1 MMITSYI
8 MMVSLGRLLMM
19 KMTAIEI
26 KTTDSLSSL
35 ALQLMDT

>member
-35 ALQLMDT
+35 ALQLNDT

>member
-35 ALQLMDT
+35 ALQLKDT